1 MRRTALR
8 YGSQHAQLA
17 DLWWPD
23 GPQGDLPVV
32 ALIHGG
38 FWRQIYTKRLMHPLA
53 KALVTHGWAVCNV
66 EYRRVGL
73 GGSGGWPATFDD
85 VSAALNA
92 LATVDGL
99 DLTRVLTCGHSA
111 GGHLALWLAGM
122 RTTSSSPE
130 PGAQPVRVRAAISL
144 AGVADLDVAARTH
157 LGGGAAVALMGG
169 SPDDLPDVYRLGS
182 PAAQLPLGVPQ
193 HLIHG
198 LDDATVPPSMSAE
211 YVERA
216 VASGDDAVFVPVA
229 GAGHMDMI
237 KPGGRAAA
245 EILAVL
251 DRF

>member
-1 MRRTALR
+1 MRRTGLR
-8 YGSQHAQLA
+8 YGTQHAQSA

-23 GPQGDLPVV
+23 GARGDLPVV
-32 ALIHGG
+32 VLIHGG

-53 KALVTHGWAVCNV
+53 KVLAHHGWAVCNL

-85 VSAALNA
+85 VSAAVNA

-99 DLTRVLTCGHSA
+99 DLERVLTCGHSA
-111 GGHLALWLAGM
+111 GGHLALWLAGP
-122 RTTSSSPE
+122 RATSSPPD
-130 PGAQPVRVRAAISL
+130 PGGPPVRVRSAIAL

-157 LGGGAAVALMGG
+157 LGAGAVVALMGG
-169 SPDDLPDVYRLGS
+169 GPDDLPDVYRSGS

-193 HLIHG
+193 YLVHG
-198 LDDATVPPSMSAE
+198 LADTTVPPSMSAD

-216 VASGDDAVFVPVA
+216 VASGDEAVFVPVA

-237 KPGGRAAA
+237 KPAGGATP